1 MIIDLNLKL
10 LELPEKINLN
20 QLVFLSMV
28 LNKNQK
34 YHDQDVRKL
43 VSLISDDEISYLI
56 QNNLITSMERGGF
69 TYYNPSKYLKE
80 QLTPKREYFDVFFDM
95 YPVYIT
101 RPDGT
106 KSFLRSNKNRC
117 RELYNQYVH
126 DSEDAAKHLLECL
139 NFDIQ
144 QKTIQGKLGYMK
156 TMYRWLIEHCW
167 EIVEEEMKYQQTKAE
182 QSYGTEL
189 L

>member
-10 LELPEKINLN
+10 LDIDPKINLN

-34 YHDQDVRKL
+34 YNDQDVRKL

-56 QNNLITSMERGGF
+56 SNNLITSMERGGF
-69 TYYNPSKYLKE
+69 MYYNPSNKLKE
-80 QLTPKREYFDVFFDM
+80 ALAPQKDYFDVFFEA
-95 YPVYIT
+95 YPTYIT

-106 KSFLRSNKNRC
+106 KAFLHTNKNKC
-117 RELYNQYVH
+117 RVMYNDYVH
-126 DSEDAAKHLLECL
+126 DSAEAAEHLLKCL
-139 NFDIQ
+139 NYQIQ
-144 QKTIQGKLGYMK
+144 KLTMSGKLGYMK
-156 TMYRWLIEHCW
+156 TMYKWLIQHEW
-167 EIVEEEMKYQQTKAE
+167 EIIEEEMQYQQSKAE